1 MTKIRDGLYGLCV
14 ADALGVPAECRTR
27 EDLRENPI
35 TGMSGDGVHGQGIGF
50 WSDDSSMTLCLAK
63 SIAESGYFHTHDI
76 MERFRQWFETGAYTP
91 GGTCFDFGHTCA
103 KAIHRYQRGVTPA
116 LCGSNKREENG
127 NGSLMRILPL
137 AFVLYGKYGK
147 NVAYSSQAMADI
159 HTISGLTHR
168 HPLAQSACGIYIS
181 IACHILS
188 GETIPM
194 AVYDGV
200 EKALEWYGSHSRFQ
214 PWVESWKSLAFVA
227 QREESSIRSGSYV
240 VESLEAAL
248 WCLLRTE
255 SYRDCVLRCVNL
267 GYDTDSTAAIAGG
280 LAGLY
285 YGYSAIPREW
295 LSLLAGKEIIEDCV
309 QGLERYCMEHHLMLE
324 TPPHSLDA
332 IRQSDRQSDWNT
344 ALDRKARTKDKDKFL
359 GCLIGGAAGDALGY
373 AVEFLPEQAIFSRY
387 GKDGIT
393 EYQLQGGLGRISD
406 DTQMTLFT
414 ANGLLAGK
422 TRGSIR
428 GIMAS
433 YLDYIAQAYQEWYK
447 TQICNFPAKTDF
459 KLCWLLNVPG
469 LYARRA
475 PGNTCMGAIEAGCRG
490 SIENPVNNSK
500 GCGGVMRAA
509 PVGLYLGESQMAGLA
524 VDLVAADAAALT
536 HGHEMGYI
544 PAAMLAHIV
553 RLVSHSQEIS
563 LEEAVWD
570 SVDAARR
577 LFPRAVHLPE
587 FLEKIQLAVNL
598 AKQGGNDLEAIHAL
612 GPGWCGD
619 EALAVAVYCALKYQD
634 DFDKALRA
642 AVNHGGD
649 SDSTGAITGNILGAY
664 LGLSRI
670 PEKYTRHLELLD
682 VLTEISED
690 LYYDCQINEYT
701 IAQDPRDIAWEKK
714 YAEITYRG
722 KTTGD
727 AQQKGRSIKW
737 ETES

>member
-35 TGMSGDGVHGQGIGF
+35 TGMLDGGVHGQGIGF

-91 GGTCFDFGHTCA
+91 GGRCFDFGHTCA
-103 KAIHRYQRGVTPA
+103 RAIHRYQKGVTPA

-240 VESLEAAL
+240 VESLESAL

-255 SYRDCVLRCVNL
+255 NYRDCVLRCVNL

-285 YGYSAIPREW
+285 YGYDAIPQEW
-295 LSLLAGKEIIEDCV
+295 ISSLAGKEIIEDCV
-309 QGLERYCMEHHLMLE
+309 QGLERYCMEHHLMPE

-393 EYQLQGGLGRISD
+393 EYRLQGGLGRISD

-422 TRGSIR
+422 TRGCMR

-433 YLDYIAQAYQEWYK
+433 YPDYIAQAYQEWYK

-475 PGNTCMGAIEAGCRG
+475 PGNTCMSAIEAGCRG
-490 SIENPVNNSK
+490 SIETPLNNSK
-500 GCGGVMRAA
+500 GCGGVMRVA
-509 PVGLYLGESQMAGLA
+509 PVGLYLGSSQMAGLA

-553 RLVSHSQEIS
+553 RLVSHSQDIS

-570 SVDAARR
+570 STDAIQR

-587 FLEKIQLAVNL
+587 FLKKIQLAVDL

-634 DFDKALRA
+634 DFNKALVA

-670 PEKYTRHLELLD
+670 PEKYTRNLELLD
-682 VLTEISED
+682 VLTEIAED
-690 LYYDCQINEYT
+690 LYYDCQVNEYT
-701 IAQDPRDIAWEKK
+701 VAEDPRDIAWEKK
-714 YAEITYRG
+714 YTEVTYEG
-722 KTTGD
+722 
-727 AQQKGRSIKW
+727 AGRD
-737 ETES
+737 

>member
-168 HPLAQSACGIYIS
+168 HPLAQSACGIYLS
-181 IACHILS
+181 IACHILG

-200 EKALEWYGSHSRFQ
+200 EKALEWYGRHSRFEGCL
-214 PWVESWKSLAFVA
+214 PVWKYLPFVA
-227 QREESSIRSGSYV
+227 QRKEESIRSGGYV

-248 WCLLRTE
+248 WCLLKTN
-255 SYRDCVLRCVNL
+255 SYRDCILKCVNL

-285 YGYSAIPREW
+285 YGYDAIPREW
-295 LSLLAGKEIIEDCV
+295 VTLLAGKEIIEDCIH
-309 QGLERYCMEHHLMLE
+309 GLEAFCMTRSTYKEQ
-324 TPPHSLDA
+324 TRLDFSA
-332 IRQSDRQSDWNT
+332 IRKANRQSSWNT
-344 ALDRKARTKDKDKFL
+344 PLDRKAGGKDLDKYL
-359 GCLIGGAAGDALGY
+359 GCLVGGAAGDALGY
-373 AVEFLPEQAIFSRY
+373 AVEFLPEEAIFSRY
-387 GKDGIT
+387 GENGIT
-393 EYQLQGGLGRISD
+393 EHRLQNGLARISD

-422 TRGSIR
+422 TRGCMR

-447 TQICNFPAKTDF
+447 TQSCSYPAKTDF

-475 PGNTCMGAIEAGCRG
+475 PGNTCMSAIEAGCRG
-490 SIENPVNNSK
+490 SIENPVNDSK
-500 GCGGVMRAA
+500 GCGGVMRVA
-509 PVGLYLGESQMAGLA
+509 PVGLYLGGSQMAGLA
-524 VDLVAADAAALT
+524 VDLAAADAAALT

-553 RLVSHSQEIS
+553 RLVSHSQEIT
-563 LEEAVWD
+563 LEQAVWD
-570 SVDAARR
+570 SVDAIRR

-587 FLEKIQLAVNL
+587 FLEKIQLAVDL

-619 EALAVAVYCALKYQD
+619 EALAVAVYCALKYQN
-634 DFDKALRA
+634 DFDKALAA

-649 SDSTGAITGNILGAY
+649 SDSTGAITGNILGAC

-670 PEKYTRHLELLD
+670 PKKYTRNLELLD
-682 VLTEISED
+682 VLTEIAED

-701 IAQDPRDIAWEKK
+701 IPDAPRDIAWEKK
-714 YAEITYRG
+714 YAEVTYEG
-722 KTTGD
+722 
-727 AQQKGRSIKW
+727 AGRD
-737 ETES
+737 

>member
-682 VLTEISED
+682 VLTEIAED